1 MLLIEEMDPKRA
13 MTAASWGTD
22 SVSSVQGFLVRL
34 WVAFL
39 RSLLEFVAMRFCIAV
54 SSKGTGGE
62 TAAAAA
68 AAVDEDTNILMDAG
82 LASVRA
88 LLSSRSRSERSA
100 ATF

>member
-1 MLLIEEMDPKRA
+1 
-13 MTAASWGTD
+13 
-22 SVSSVQGFLVRL
+22 
-34 WVAFL
+34 
-39 RSLLEFVAMRFCIAV
+39 MRFCIAV